1 MRKVK
6 TEGGEV
12 AMREEETEELRQKLR
27 KKLSGYMPPLTDS
40 DIKEILDE
48 VV

>member
-1 MRKVK
+1 MRK
-6 TEGGEV
+6 
-12 AMREEETEELRQKLR
+12 EEIEELRLRLR

-40 DIKEILDE
+40 DIREILGE